1 LFKLLRILIFGSGAP
16 NQVRGFPSV
25 GLLKVE
31 KLIYHKAGPELET
44 ERIYIRWIWS
54 EKGPEEPVGS
64 LLVPSRRK

>member
-1 LFKLLRILIFGSGAP
+1 M
-16 NQVRGFPSV
+16 RGFPSV